1 MRTRTSFQKRQKEI
15 ARAEKQR
22 DKAAKRMQRKL
33 MGKQSPPTDEALL
46 AELNRPEEEEPS
58 AEDRSARPPAPSE

>member
-1 MRTRTSFQKRQKEI
+1 
-15 ARAEKQR
+15 
-22 DKAAKRMQRKL
+22 MQRKL

-58 AEDRSARPPAPSE
+58 GEDRTARPPAPSE

>member
-58 AEDRSARPPAPSE
+58 GEDRSARPPVPSE

>member
-33 MGKQSPPTDEALL
+33 MGKQYPPTDEALL
-46 AELNRPEEEEPS
+46 AELNRPEEEPS
-58 AEDRSARPPAPSE
+58 GEEGSARPPAPSE